1 MTTTAT
7 IQTLRVERQPTGVNG
22 FRFGTALFSH
32 LPAEILNPTA
42 RGQAG
47 FEAKQFKAGYELQ
60 LNNAQA
66 ERLERWLKAQPCREQ

>member
-7 IQTLRVERQPTGVNG
+7 IKTLRVERQSTGVNG
-22 FRFGTALFSH
+22 FLFGTALFSH

-47 FEAKQFKAGYELQ
+47 FEAEQFKVGYELQ

-66 ERLERWLKAQPCREQ
+66 ERLESWLKTQTFNE